1 MFVTLQLCIFL
12 PLLNF
17 VSFSSPLLSFA
28 FSSLKVPL
36 WIFFQNVSHCP
47 SVRLLQSPSADSLS
61 VRAAWWEE
69 SRESRRSLI
78 SPHFTTNSNA
88 PNLPGTRL
96 SECLRTL
103 LNVHCPNP
111 LNWWKWKLMTA
122 LIMGRVKVRQ
132 TVRFLLLQLMKV
144 DWFKPTLMVIEQNT
158 LLGTNYQVYWNAEAV
173 GRSNSEEI
181 IKEVNSLS
189 RGEIL

>member
-1 MFVTLQLCIFL
+1 MFVTLQLCIISHSSILYFFYSVAQLCIFFTPNPTLNIL
-12 PLLNF
+12 PECVLMSLCQAPP
-17 VSFSSPLLSFA
+17 VSFSWLALSA
-28 FSSLKVPL
+28 
-36 WIFFQNVSHCP
+36 
-47 SVRLLQSPSADSLS
+47 
-61 VRAAWWEE
+61 
-69 SRESRRSLI
+69 RSLVRRKQGK
-78 SPHFTTNSNA
+78 SEEPHFSTFHHQ
-88 PNLPGTRL
+88 L
-96 SECLRTL
+96 ECSKSSWYEIVRRTL
-103 LNVHCPNP
+103 MNLHCPNP

-122 LIMGRVKVRQ
+122 LIMRRVKVRQ